1 VTDRLLDSDRDGTAA
16 APAAAVPSAHAEGA
30 PTAGLTWATVT
41 RATATGRTDTAPPRL
56 RRVFV
61 QVAAAAAVVLAVVAV
76 AGAVASRKIAE
87 REAVHDAAATTD
99 LLAESAV
106 QPAVTDDL
114 LTGSPSAVEAMDTV
128 VRRSVL
134 GDSVVRVK
142 LWTPDGRIV
151 YSDEPRLVGSTFALG
166 EEEQDVLAHPMTH
179 AEVSDLSRPENRFE
193 QGRGRLLEVYR
204 PVWTPSG
211 QPLLFET
218 YLPYDTVSTRTGQL
232 WRGFAGITVS
242 SLLLLIVL
250 MLPILW
256 RLLDRLRAAHDQRVQ
271 LLEHAVDASTVERQ
285 RVAASLHDGV
295 VQELAGA
302 SFAVAGAA
310 DRARTEGHED
320 IAGTLS
326 TASDAVRGAVAGVR
340 SLLVDIYPPSLS
352 SAGLVAALTD
362 LVATSS
368 TRDVDVRL
376 VLPPDGWTGL
386 DGDGERLVYRVA
398 QEALRNAVRHARAA
412 HVVLRVDEE
421 PGLVTLTVSDDGVG
435 FDPVAVLATPPEGH
449 LGLRVMADL
458 AEQAGAQLS
467 VASAPGAGT
476 RWRLVVVRP

>member
-1 VTDRLLDSDRDGTAA
+1 VTDRLVDLDGTAA
-16 APAAAVPSAHAEGA
+16 APHAAVPSGT
-30 PTAGLTWATVT
+30 PTAELTWATVT
-41 RATATGRTDTAPPRL
+41 RATATGRQDTAPPRL
-56 RRVFV
+56 RRVFA
-61 QVAAAAAVVLAVVAV
+61 QVVAAAAVVLAVVAV
-76 AGAVASRKIAE
+76 AGAFASRKIAE
-87 REAVHDAAATTD
+87 REAVHDAATTTD

-114 LTGSPSAVEAMDTV
+114 VSGSPSAVAALDAV
-128 VRRSVL
+128 VHRSVL

-142 LWTPDGRIV
+142 VWTPDGRIV
-151 YSDEPRLVGSTFALG
+151 YSDEPRLIGSTFALG
-166 EEEQDVLAHPMTH
+166 EEERDVLATPMTH

-193 QGRGRLLEVYR
+193 QGSGPLLEVYR

-218 YLPYDTVSTRTGQL
+218 YQPYDTVTTRTGQL

-256 RLLDRLRAAHDQRVQ
+256 RLLDRVRAAHDQRVQ
-271 LLEHAVDASTVERQ
+271 LLERAVDASTSERQ

-310 DRARTEGHED
+310 DRARTEGHD
-320 IAGTLS
+320 GLAGTLT

-362 LVATSS
+362 LVATTR

-376 VLPPDGWTGL
+376 ELPPDGWTGL
-386 DGDGERLVYRVA
+386 DADGERLLYRVA
-398 QEALRNAVRHARAA
+398 QEALRNAVRHARAT
-412 HVVLRVDEE
+412 HIVVGVHEE
-421 PGLVTLTVSDDGVG
+421 PGMVTLTVSDDGVG
-435 FDPVAVLATPPEGH
+435 FDPVAVLAEPPEGH

-467 VASAPGAGT
+467 VASAPGHGT